1 MNPSAQA
8 FIERLQ
14 RGDIRYMEDAQPDG
28 SHYVAVEVAGKSG
41 KLYNIAMVFS
51 ADGAEFG
58 MRCYKLG
65 QVPTERV
72 RPMLKTLNA
81 LNGDFAWVRFFVDS
95 EQEVAAA
102 LDAIITPASAPR
114 VCWEMLVRMFSV
126 LDEAQEKINDVLR

>member
-114 VCWEMLVRMFSV
+114 VCREMLVRMFSV
-126 LDEAQEKINDVLR
+126 LDAAQEKINDVLQ